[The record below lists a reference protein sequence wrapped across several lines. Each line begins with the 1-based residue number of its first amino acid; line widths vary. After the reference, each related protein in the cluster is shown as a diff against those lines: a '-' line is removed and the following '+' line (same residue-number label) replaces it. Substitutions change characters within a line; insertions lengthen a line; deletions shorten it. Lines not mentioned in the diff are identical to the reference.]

1 MSKEQKKSPDEM
13 LRRFQSRDEERQLSR
28 LRELGILGATE
39 VLKPMPQKEFD
50 AKVSALLRRYAPD
63 TAIDHPAATV
73 SPK

>member
-1 MSKEQKKSPDEM
+1 MSKEQRKSPDDI
-13 LRRFQSRDEERQLSR
+13 LRRLQRWHEERELSR

-50 AKVSALLRRYAPD
+50 DKVSALLRRYAPD
-63 TAIDHPAATV
+63 TLIDHPATV